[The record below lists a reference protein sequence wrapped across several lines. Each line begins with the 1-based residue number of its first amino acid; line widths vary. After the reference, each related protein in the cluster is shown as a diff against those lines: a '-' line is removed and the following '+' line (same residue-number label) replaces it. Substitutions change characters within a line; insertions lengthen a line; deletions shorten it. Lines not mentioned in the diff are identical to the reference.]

1 MGSSSISGL
10 RTEART
16 PDIGRRTSA
25 AAVYCQRVV
34 SRMMRRWLSFSCA
47 LVVVCGSTPGVVEPA
62 AQSQATTASLLSAY
76 ADFVQG
82 RRADLD
88 LTVIDL
94 DAARQDLARLD
105 PASLPTPSGVSSEM
119 AREAQRRLMT
129 SFALELAAIGSRRH
143 QSAAA
148 RLIEWACGY
157 VRAHTPMNDF
167 DRAWQFAAL
176 SALEGGI
183 DSQTLRAHLTH
194 LHGLD
199 AEPRVLLA
207 HGIVEEQ
214 FNAPSE
220 VLTRSLTSADLARA
234 REEMAHAEG
243 EALRAADRA
252 IARFKDA
259 EANETARPE
268 ARVRL
273 GHVELRLGRF
283 DAALASWDGVENQ
296 TQDRA
301 LIYLTHVFRGLA
313 YEGVNRTADAR
324 RSYEAA
330 LDVSPGAHSAVL
342 RLAALVFR
350 HDRGD
355 EPSQLVDALLH
366 NDDPRRDPWWS
377 YYAGDWRFWYAR
389 IGRVREL
396 LK

>member
-1 MGSSSISGL
+1 V
-10 RTEART
+10 A
-16 PDIGRRTSA
+16 DVRR
-25 AAVYCQRVV
+25 V
-34 SRMMRRWLSFSCA
+34 S
-47 LVVVCGSTPGVVEPA
+47 P
-62 AQSQATTASLLSAY
+62 QSQASTASLVAAY

-82 RRADLD
+82 RRTDVD

-105 PASLPTPSGVSSEM
+105 PSSLPSPAGATPEM
-119 AREAQRRLMT
+119 AREAQRRLIT
-129 SFALELAAIGSRRH
+129 SFALEIAAIGSRRH
-143 QSAAA
+143 QSEAA

-167 DRAWQFAAL
+167 DRAWQLAAL

-183 DSQTLRAHLTH
+183 DSQTLRTHLAH

-207 HGIVEEQ
+207 RGIVEEQ

-220 VLTRSLTSADLARA
+220 VLTRSLASANLAKA

-243 EALRAADRA
+243 EALRATDRA

-259 EANETARPE
+259 TASEPARPE
-268 ARVRL
+268 ARLRQ

-283 DAALASWDGVENQ
+283 EAALATLQGVENL
-296 TQDRA
+296 TEDRA
-301 LIYLTHVFRGLA
+301 LVYLTHLFRGIA
-313 YEGVNRTADAR
+313 FEGANRTSDAR
-324 RSYEAA
+324 ASYHAA

-342 RLAALVFR
+342 RLAALGFR
-350 HDRGD
+350 YDRGD
-355 EPSQLVDALLH
+355 GPAHLIDALLQ

-389 IGRVREL
+389 IGRLRAL

>member
-1 MGSSSISGL
+1 
-10 RTEART
+10 
-16 PDIGRRTSA
+16 
-25 AAVYCQRVV
+25 
-34 SRMMRRWLSFSCA
+34 MRRLRPG
-47 LVVVCGSTPGVVEPA
+47 LVCGLALACGAVADAGRVTS
-62 AQSQATTASLLSAY
+62 QSQASTASLVAAY

-82 RRADLD
+82 RRTDVD

-105 PASLPTPSGVSSEM
+105 PASLPSPAGATPEI
-119 AREAQRRLMT
+119 AREAQRRLIT
-129 SFALELAAIGSRRH
+129 SFALEIAAIGSRRH

-157 VRAHTPMNDF
+157 VRSHTPSNEF
-167 DRAWQFAAL
+167 DRAWQLAAL

-183 DSQTLRAHLTH
+183 DSQTLRTHLAH

-220 VLTRSLTSADLARA
+220 VLTRSLTSANLASA
-234 REEMAHAEG
+234 REQMAHAEG
-243 EALRAADRA
+243 EAMRAAERA
-252 IARFKDA
+252 IVRFKDA
-259 EANETARPE
+259 SANEAAGPE
-268 ARVRL
+268 ALVRL

-283 DAALASWDGVENQ
+283 DAALATWDGVEGQ

-301 LIYLTHVFRGLA
+301 LIYLTHLFRGLA
-313 YEGVNRTADAR
+313 LEGVNRASDAR
-324 RSYEAA
+324 ASYRAA

-342 RLAALVFR
+342 RLAALGFR

-355 EPSQLVDALLH
+355 EPARLIDALLQ

>member
-1 MGSSSISGL
+1 M
-10 RTEART
+10 
-16 PDIGRRTSA
+16 
-25 AAVYCQRVV
+25 V
-34 SRMMRRWLSFSCA
+34 SRLTRRWLAVLFVLA
-47 LVVVCGSTPGVVEPA
+47 AVCGSTVGTGRPA
-62 AQSQATTASLLSAY
+62 AQSQSSTAALISAY
-76 ADFVQG
+76 ADFVGG
-82 RRADLD
+82 RRGDVD

-105 PASLPTPSGVSSEM
+105 PASLPTPPGVSGEN
-119 AREAQRRLMT
+119 AREAQRRLIT
-129 SFALELAAIGSRRH
+129 SFALEIAAIGSRRH

-148 RLIEWACGY
+148 RLIEWGCGY
-157 VRAHTPMNDF
+157 VRAHVPQNEF
-167 DRAWQFAAL
+167 DRAWQLAAL

-183 DSQTLRAHLTH
+183 DSQTLRTHLGH

-234 REEMAHAEG
+234 REELAHAEG
-243 EALRAADRA
+243 EGLRAADRA
-252 IARFKDA
+252 LVRFREA
-259 EANETARPE
+259 AANETARPE
-268 ARVRL
+268 ALLRL
-273 GHVELRLGRF
+273 GHVDLRLGRF
-283 DAALASWDGVENQ
+283 DASLATWDGVEQQ

-301 LIYLTHVFRGLA
+301 LIYLLYLFRGLA
-313 YEGVNRTADAR
+313 YEGANRPEDAR
-324 RSYEAA
+324 RSFAAA

-342 RLAALVFR
+342 RLAALGFR
-350 HDRGD
+350 HDRGA